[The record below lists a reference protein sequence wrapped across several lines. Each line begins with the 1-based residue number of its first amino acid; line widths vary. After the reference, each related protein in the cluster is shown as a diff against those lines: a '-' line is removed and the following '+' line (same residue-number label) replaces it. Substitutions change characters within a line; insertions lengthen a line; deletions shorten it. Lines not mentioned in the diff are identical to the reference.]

1 MKKTDQDK
9 PLYETPKV
17 SKLDDS
23 DAVYGDGPLCES
35 GSSNT
40 FGCVD
45 GFTAGGGVEDG
56 GEESCRDGNTPT
68 AFN

>member
-23 DAVYGDGPLCES
+23 DTLHGQGAE
-35 GSSNT
+35 
-40 FGCVD
+40 CVD
-45 GFTAGGGVEDG
+45 GSSAIASCRNGNVAGGGAQPAPGFCEA
-56 GEESCRDGNTPT
+56 GNVPT
-68 AFN
+68 AFT